1 MKALKNWPGVF
12 LYMVH
17 HVHLTFKHQF
27 GDFKDFV
34 IVWYSKSRLQ
44 NVLSCNIRDNIV
56 YDFSVHS
63 LISAAGVKNYVITHR
78 FLEHI
83 SVLEK

>member
-1 MKALKNWPGVF
+1 M
-12 LYMVH
+12 
-17 HVHLTFKHQF
+17 
-27 GDFKDFV
+27 

-63 LISAAGVKNYVITHR
+63 LISASGVKNYVITHR